1 MAVFIFVLTFLAC
14 DFFVQDNC
22 GFFRWVEDSQ
32 PTEDDIEREKKR
44 RKFDDEEE
52 ESSDDSDSDNRKVV
66 DQEKGAVAKG
76 DEAKDKK
83 EIEGQE
89 DDEDEMVF

>member
-1 MAVFIFVLTFLAC
+1 MTVCQSYLGQMQPPC
-14 DFFVQDNC
+14 
-22 GFFRWVEDSQ
+22 EDQ
-32 PTEDDIEREKKR
+32 MLGAGQYQG
-44 RKFDDEEE
+44 
-52 ESSDDSDSDNRKVV
+52 SDDSDSDNRKVV